1 MNYLDYARERV
12 TFKALKFTNHFK
24 AWAVFA
30 GKTQIGV
37 MYQDLPTG
45 EYCICAP
52 LFPAYESFKKE
63 NLAREYL
70 IKKYA
75 DFRKKLDNLG
85 EYDANLFE
93 L

>member
-30 GKTQIGV
+30 GSTQMAVI
-37 MYQDLPTG
+37 YQDKPAG
-45 EYCICAP
+45 DFCVCAP
-52 LFPAYESFKKE
+52 LFPAYESFKREK
-63 NLAREYL
+63 LAREYL

-75 DFRKKLDNLG
+75 DFRKKLDYVGATNA
-85 EYDANLFE
+85 DFFE